1 MTSSPPVR
9 LVACQ
14 TVAEAV
20 RGHVP
25 ENMQLTVLEFGLH
38 QSPERLRSTLQQEID
53 RSSSDVETIVLGY
66 GMCGNGTVGL
76 KARSARLVI
85 PRCDDCIA
93 LFLGSRH
100 EYARQR
106 EIALGTFFLTR
117 GWIEYGGDPYTEYL
131 KMVEKYGQERA
142 LRLEKQIMQN
152 YTRLGLI
159 DMGDLEERHRAH
171 ARKVAQLLAWRLEEI
186 PGSHALLARML
197 AGDWDGEF
205 VVVEPGHQVEMQMFL
220 GDVSEGRRA

>member
-1 MTSSPPVR
+1 MTRSLPVR

-14 TVAEAV
+14 TVAEAL
-20 RGHVP
+20 RGNVP
-25 ENMQLTVLEFGLH
+25 ESMHLTVLEFGLH
-38 QSPERLRSTLQQEID
+38 QSPERLRTTLQQEID

-93 LFLGSRH
+93 LLLGSRR

-131 KMVEKYGQERA
+131 KMAEKYGQERA

-159 DMGDLEERHRAH
+159 DMGDLEDRHRAH
-171 ARKVAQLLAWRLEEI
+171 AQKVAQLLAWKLEEI
-186 PGSHALLARML
+186 PGSHALLKRML
-197 AGDWDGEF
+197 TGDWDAEF
-205 VVVEPGHQVEMQMFL
+205 VVVEPGQQVELQTFL
-220 GDVSEGRRA
+220 GNLSENRQT